1 MNGKA
6 ICNTGPLV
14 ALSMIDRLDVLQ
26 NLFEIVAVPEEVHM
40 EILEGGTTGAGLA
53 NYRKVKWIKVM
64 KPSVPL
70 DPLLKTSLD
79 VGEAAVIGLA
89 REMSVNI
96 VIVDERKARKIARA
110 VYGLNVI
117 GSARILVE
125 AKKHGLLNNVG
136 AALQSMRDGGYW
148 IGDSIVGMALQQ
160 AGEK

>member
-14 ALSMIDRLDVLQ
+14 ALSMIDRIDVLRH
-26 NLFEIVAVPEEVHM
+26 LFELVAVPEAVHK
-40 EILEGGTTGAGLA
+40 EILEGGLTGAGLA

-64 KPSVPL
+64 KPSNPL

-96 VIVDERKARKIARA
+96 VIVDERKARKIARTI
-110 VYGLNVI
+110 YGLHVI
-117 GSARILVE
+117 GSARVIVE
-125 AKKHGLLNNVG
+125 AKRHGLLNNVG

-148 IGDSIVGMALQQ
+148 IGDSIVDIALQQ